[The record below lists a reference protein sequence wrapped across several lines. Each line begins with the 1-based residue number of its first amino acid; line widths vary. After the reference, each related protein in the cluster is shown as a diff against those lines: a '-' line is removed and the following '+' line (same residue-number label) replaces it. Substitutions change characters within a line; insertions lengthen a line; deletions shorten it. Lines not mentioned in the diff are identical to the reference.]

1 MPFLLDTNIVSE
13 TVKAK
18 PEPRVLAWL
27 EQQSPAE
34 LFLAAQT
41 IGELVRGAVKVKEK
55 ARRERFTKWI
65 EEDLS
70 QQFEN
75 RILAFDDA
83 AARIWGQLMGNGDRE
98 GQTRPAADAQI
109 AAVAI
114 DRDLILVTR
123 NIKDFEYF
131 NLNVLNPWEVV
142 VES

>member
-18 PEPRVLAWL
+18 PEPQVLAWL
-27 EQQSPAE
+27 QRQSPAE

-41 IGELVRGAVKVKEK
+41 IGELVRGAAKVKEK

-75 RILAFDDA
+75 RILPFDDA
-83 AARIWGQLMGNGDRE
+83 AARVWGKLMGGGDRK
-98 GQTRPAADAQI
+98 GQTPPAADAQI

-114 DRDLILVTR
+114 DRGLILVTR
-123 NIKDFEYF
+123 NVKDFERF
-131 NLNVLNPWEVV
+131 DVDVLNPWDIGIA
-142 VES
+142 S